1 MDHNLEKRCISN
13 RSVSVCA
20 IAITHCLMEVALVVS
35 CVSCL
40 YSLFIA
46 SRGPSLLVQCCKSN
60 LQSSTTFLIHPMSFA
75 LPCTAL
81 LFLGPCVRS
90 AQCGM
95 LWLCN
100 VRAAILGGS
109 FEFVLL
115 AEKDGAHVFTV
126 PPVKAKLNQSRDRL
140 QLPRCCSISLRC
152 WFVSASFP

>member
-46 SRGPSLLVQCCKSN
+46 SRGPSLLVQCCKST
-60 LQSSTTFLIHPMSFA
+60 LQSSTTFLIHPMSCA
-75 LPCTAL
+75 LPCAAL
-81 LFLGPCVRS
+81 LFLGPCARS

-95 LWLCN
+95 LWFACGDSGWKLHICFAG
-100 VRAAILGGS
+100 R
-109 FEFVLL
+109 
-115 AEKDGAHVFTV
+115 KHGARVFIV
-126 PPVKAKLNQSRDRL
+126 PPVKAKLNRSGDRL
-140 QLPRCCSISLRC
+140 QLARCCSISLRC
-152 WFVSASFP
+152 WFVFASFP